1 MQKIILVAGARPN
14 FMKIAPILRVMEKEY
29 RDRIEPV
36 LVHTGQ
42 HYDQNMSESFFQ
54 GLGIRMPDYSLDVG
68 SGTHADQTARI
79 MTRFEDVCEK
89 EQPEEALVVGDVNST
104 IAAGLVAKKLHIGLS
119 HVEAGLRSFDRF
131 MPEEIN
137 RLATDAITDLFF
149 TTERQGSENLIR
161 EGHNP
166 ESIHFVGH
174 VMIDNLFYQLNHL
187 NVRGVGRK
195 AAEIKDKLPQ
205 RYLCLTLHRPSNVDE
220 KQVLTGLMQALTE
233 IAREVP
239 VVFPCHPRTRARLEE
254 FGLLGSCRQQGEDWE
269 VDEGILL
276 LEPLA
281 YDDFLYL
288 WKDATAVLTDSGGLQ
303 EESTALQIPCL
314 TLRENT
320 ERPITLEV
328 GSNQLVGQD
337 PQKLLD
343 AVQNLLAGEGKKGR
357 VPQLWDGRASQR
369 IVRVLADR
377 YR

>member
-29 RDRIEPV
+29 RGRIEPV

-166 ESIHFVGH
+166 ELIHFVGH

-195 AAEIKDKLPQ
+195 AAEIKDRLPQ

-357 VPQLWDGRASQR
+357 VPELWDGRASQR

>member
-29 RDRIEPV
+29 RGRIEPV

-89 EQPEEALVVGDVNST
+89 EQPEEVLVVGDVNST

-195 AAEIKDKLPQ
+195 AAKIKDRLPQ
-205 RYLCLTLHRPSNVDE
+205 QYLCLTLHRPSNVDE
-220 KQVLTGLMQALTE
+220 KQVLTGLMQALAE

-239 VVFPCHPRTRARLEE
+239 VVFPCHPRTWARLEE
-254 FGLLGSCRQQGEDWE
+254 FGLLGSCRQQGDESE
-269 VDEGILL
+269 VDKGILL

-328 GSNQLVGQD
+328 GSNQLVGQN

-343 AVQNLLAGEGKKGR
+343 AVQDLLAGEGKKGR
-357 VPQLWDGRASQR
+357 VPELWDGRASQR